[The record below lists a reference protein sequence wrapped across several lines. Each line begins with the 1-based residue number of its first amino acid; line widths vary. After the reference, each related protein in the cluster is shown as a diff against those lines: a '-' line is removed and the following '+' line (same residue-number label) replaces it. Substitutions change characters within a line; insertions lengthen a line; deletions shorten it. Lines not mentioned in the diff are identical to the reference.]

1 MEYYGNTVFEWLIAA
16 LIIVSSFF
24 LAKLVYW
31 VCKNIIRRFTKKT
44 KTDIDDLLIDNIEEP
59 FVFSII
65 IFGFWTAIG
74 FLNIPESWNVIFEDT
89 FYVLFALNITWLV
102 SRVFTAIITKYL
114 EPLVKKTE
122 SDLDDQLLP
131 IVKKGINISIWTL
144 GILVGLNNAGINL
157 SDVIISG
164 NTADNYGGGMFV
176 VARTVCRY

>member
-31 VCKNIIRRFTKKT
+31 VCKNIVRRFTKKT

-102 SRVFTAIITKYL
+102 SRVFTA
-114 EPLVKKTE
+114 
-122 SDLDDQLLP
+122 SN
-131 IVKKGINISIWTL
+131 G
-144 GILVGLNNAGINL
+144 
-157 SDVIISG
+157 ISG
-164 NTADNYGGGMFV
+164 RFLGT
-176 VARTVCRY
+176 CRPIYPRSFDP